1 MVKLLYNEWVKFK
14 KSNLVL
20 WSILIASM
28 PLIIGGSLVISSG
41 QAVEVDGLK
50 YMNSI
55 LWIQVRFNALY
66 LFTYVASGLMA
77 IEFKTEVL
85 KILWA
90 MPTSKTMF
98 FFSKIIFL
106 SIWSLMVSLLSF
118 LLSLVFLKILIQ
130 GQLSL
135 DSVLNNLLFF
145 IVSSVL
151 TWPFMYFSV
160 LLVLLFKKIW
170 VAMAINTIIFTSTLL
185 LSPYAWSDK
194 VPWLSPTKIMLSVGD
209 KHNGASYLNLML
221 FACIVLYLGYQSIH
235 KVEV

>member
-1 MVKLLYNEWVKFK
+1 MVKLLFNEWVKFK
-14 KSNLVL
+14 KSNLIL
-20 WSILIASM
+20 WSVLIASM
-28 PLIIGGSLVISSG
+28 PLIIGGSLMISLG
-41 QAVEVDGLK
+41 DAMEVDGLR

-77 IEFKTEVL
+77 LEFKTDVL
-85 KILWA
+85 KMFWI

-106 SIWSLMVSLLSF
+106 SLWSLIVSLLSY
-118 LLSLVFLKILIQ
+118 LLSLMFIKIMIH

-135 DSVLNNLLFF
+135 EGMLDNLLFF
-145 IVSSVL
+145 IISSIL

-160 LLVLLFKKIW
+160 LLVLIFKKIW
-170 VAMAINTIIFTSTLL
+170 PALVINTIIFISTLL
-185 LSPYAWSDK
+185 LSPYTWSDK

-209 KHNGASYLNLML
+209 KGNGGSYLSLII
-221 FACIVLYLGYQSIH
+221 FASSVLYLGYQSIH